1 MCTCEENDEA
11 GSVAAELLELVAALD
26 DEINCGKTFY
36 FQIPYGITQ
45 HKRCTRTVMY
55 GTVCASCLEW
65 GSCEG
70 TGHDV
75 QGCQTGPGD
84 HGEVPMTDRLDKRV
98 YRDKLAYGVCAQDWG
113 GRTSGPGR
121 L

>member
-45 HKRCTRTVMY
+45 NKRCKRTVM
-55 GTVCASCLEW
+55 VW
-65 GSCEG
+65 
-70 TGHDV
+70 
-75 QGCQTGPGD
+75 
-84 HGEVPMTDRLDKRV
+84 HGLSFMFGMGIL
-98 YRDKLAYGVCAQDWG
+98 
-113 GRTSGPGR
+113 
-121 L
+121 